1 VDLVKIFHDIDCLIL
16 NEINQL
22 VDDGL
27 ENKHNFLSLDP
38 ELHLDGL
45 FMSCLALESRQEE
58 IYWVLGSIQYSEG
71 AIKPRAQLPKL
82 SPGTRVRQQTA
93 ITLPEAYQS
102 SSLSVLKIQEEARDV
117 FNSIEEELLKRRT
130 NDLRRGI
137 TRRIESLDG
146 FEIVYNEQTIGRDE
160 PTFVRHEKR
169 RDATKKVPA
178 AFSQRHQYVS
188 FQLFTNVLGSH
199 LTL

>member
-93 ITLPEAYQS
+93 ITLPGVYQKFELY
-102 SSLSVLKIQEEARDV
+102 LS
-117 FNSIEEELLKRRT
+117 
-130 NDLRRGI
+130 
-137 TRRIESLDG
+137 
-146 FEIVYNEQTIGRDE
+146 
-160 PTFVRHEKR
+160 
-169 RDATKKVPA
+169 
-178 AFSQRHQYVS
+178 
-188 FQLFTNVLGSH
+188 
-199 LTL
+199 